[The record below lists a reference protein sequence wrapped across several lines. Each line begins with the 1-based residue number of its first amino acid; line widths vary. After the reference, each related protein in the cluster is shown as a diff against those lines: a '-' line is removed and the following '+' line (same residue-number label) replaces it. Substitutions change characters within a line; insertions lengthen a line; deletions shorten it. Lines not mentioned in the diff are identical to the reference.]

1 MPLSRKHPA
10 RWDVYRTNYLAP
22 VHNRLA
28 RNQLVTVAQLDAGSK
43 SQSEEVPAVAADL
56 EDRIQEVSD
65 NLTSNCRLVNAMIT
79 NKQKF
84 LGQLKS
90 ADEITD
96 ELHTFLTPEQ
106 TAMFLV
112 IIERVS
118 ATHSYCFSSK
128 AMKNK
133 IFSNSWT

>member
-1 MPLSRKHPA
+1 VPFSREHPA
-10 RWDVYRTNYLAP
+10 RWDVYRTNYIAP
-22 VHNRLA
+22 FHNRLA
-28 RNQLVTVAQLDAGSK
+28 RSQFVTVAQLDAGSK
-43 SQSEEVPAVAADL
+43 SQSEEVPAVATDL
-56 EDRIQEVSD
+56 EGRIQKVSD

-96 ELHTFLTPEQ
+96 ELHKFLTPEQ
-106 TAMFLV
+106 TAMLLV

-118 ATHSYCFSSK
+118 ATHFYCFSLK
-128 AMKNK
+128 AMMIKT
-133 IFSNSWT
+133 FSSSWT